1 MPLIAPHKLN
11 QALGSSG
18 AFILTLR
25 GSVPNNMRGYIVDN
39 VELSLLTALASSR
52 MNAAYQ
58 GEEQRIRSIVE
69 LTTYIRME
77 IGGPLPMTEE
87 SASLLNGI
95 YDDLFCQ
102 SADIVMTLNH
112 RLMLLDGLFEQRVR
126 DKIGQG
132 YLRPHLLAFD
142 QLEELGF
149 YRMLNV
155 NSPGLYAIP
164 YYLKSFIHDSYPL
177 MSETGEVSSLTMTDI
192 VTTKIESHMPVYVYA
207 RGEMPL
213 TIKINYIGN

>member
-1 MPLIAPHKLN
+1 M
-11 QALGSSG
+11 
-18 AFILTLR
+18 
-25 GSVPNNMRGYIVDN
+25 DN

-52 MNAAYQ
+52 MNVAQQ

-77 IGGPLPMTEE
+77 IGGPLHMTDA
-87 SASLLNGI
+87 SASLLNSI
-95 YDDLFCQ
+95 YEDLFCQ
-102 SADIVMTLNH
+102 SADVIMTLNH

-132 YLRPHLLAFD
+132 YLRPHLLTSD

-149 YRMLNV
+149 YLMLHV
-155 NSPGLYAIP
+155 NASGLYAIP

-177 MSETGEVSSLTMTDI
+177 VSETGEVSSLTMADV
-192 VTTKIESHMPVYVYA
+192 VTTKIESHMPVCVYA